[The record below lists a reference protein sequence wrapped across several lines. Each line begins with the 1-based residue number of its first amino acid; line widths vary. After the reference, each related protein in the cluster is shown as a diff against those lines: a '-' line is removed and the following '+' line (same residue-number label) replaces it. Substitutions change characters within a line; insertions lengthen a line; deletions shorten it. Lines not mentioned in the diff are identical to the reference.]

1 MAILINHGKS
11 RKEECG
17 RLTSFFVPLNNRTN
31 ILDNPQLF
39 DNHGRELSYLR
50 LAVTDR
56 CNLRC
61 TYCMPAEGVNYLP
74 ERELLSWE
82 EMFRLTRIMHEMGIK
97 KVRITGGEPFVRNG
111 LLDFLTNLA
120 GLKDLEICLTTN
132 GVFLGDYM
140 DDLQKLGVRHINL
153 SLDSL
158 DRVRFKQITRRDDFE
173 KVYENLLR
181 LIQAGFQVKINAVV
195 MQGKNE
201 EDIIALTEFAR
212 EHPVSVRFIEEMP
225 FNGSGLV
232 EDTLFWDHIRIL
244 DRIKSVFPG
253 LQARPFFYGETAH
266 TYDIPGFQGNVGVI
280 AAFSRTFC
288 GTCNRIRLTAKG
300 QVKTCLYDDGVFDLK
315 AYLRSGVS
323 DEDVKNQLLTLFN
336 KRPLDGFE
344 AENKR
349 KGVITESM
357 TTIGG

>member
-1 MAILINHGKS
+1 M
-11 RKEECG
+11 
-17 RLTSFFVPLNNRTN
+17 
-31 ILDNPQLF
+31 DNPQLL
-39 DNHGRELSYLR
+39 DNHGRELTYLR

-61 TYCMPAEGVNYLP
+61 TYCMPAEGINYMP

-82 EMFRLTRIMHEMGIK
+82 EMFRLTRILHEMGIK

-132 GVFLGDYM
+132 GVFVGDYIES
-140 DDLQKLGVRHINL
+140 LQKLGVRHINL

-158 DRVRFKQITRRDDFE
+158 DRDRFQQITRRDDFA
-173 KVYENLLR
+173 KVYENLIR
-181 LIQAGFQVKINAVV
+181 LIDAGFQVKINAVV

-232 EDTLFWDHIRIL
+232 EEKLFWDHARIL
-244 DRIKSVFPG
+244 ERIRSQFQNLK
-253 LQARPFFYGETAH
+253 ARPFLFGETAN
-266 TYDIPGFQGNVGVI
+266 TYEIPGFKGNVGII
-280 AAFSRTFC
+280 AAFTRTFC
-288 GTCNRIRLTAKG
+288 GSCNRIRLTAKG
-300 QVKTCLYDDGVFDLK
+300 QVKTCLYDDGVFDMK
-315 AYLRSGVS
+315 PYLRSEVS
-323 DEDVKNQLLTLFN
+323 DEEVKAQFLTLF
-336 KRPLDGFE
+336 KSRPLDGFE

>member
-1 MAILINHGKS
+1 
-11 RKEECG
+11 
-17 RLTSFFVPLNNRTN
+17 
-31 ILDNPQLF
+31 
-39 DNHGRELSYLR
+39 
-50 LAVTDR
+50 
-56 CNLRC
+56 
-61 TYCMPAEGVNYLP
+61 MPAEGINYLP

-111 LLDFLTNLA
+111 LVDFLTDLA

-132 GVFLGDYM
+132 GVFIGDYIET
-140 DDLQKLGVRHINL
+140 LQKLGVRHINL

-158 DRVRFKQITRRDDFE
+158 NRDRFKEITRRDDFA
-173 KVYENLLR
+173 KVYDNLIR

-195 MQGKNE
+195 MHGKNE
-201 EDIIALTEFAR
+201 EDIIELTEFAR
-212 EHPVSVRFIEEMP
+212 THPVSVRFIEEMP

-232 EDTLFWDHIRIL
+232 EEKLFWDHVRIL
-244 DRIKSVFPG
+244 ERIRSQFPD
-253 LQARPFFYGETAH
+253 LKARPFLFGETAK
-266 TYDIPGFQGNVGVI
+266 TYDVPGFKGNFGII

-315 AYLRSGVS
+315 AYLRGGVS
-323 DEDVKNQLLTLFN
+323 DEEIKTQLMTLF
-336 KRPLDGFE
+336 KARSLDGFE
-344 AENKR
+344 AEKNR